1 MKLKLE
7 KLKKTGI
14 PISIAFMA
22 LGVFTN
28 CESEEITETN
38 NNEQEIS
45 VSKESSFSKIA
56 EANYGNIRFDTKDQ
70 ALETRADI
78 EAILGTKAYNWE
90 KTPGLVSIQE
100 YSPGKG
106 RLAIKIPEEVGEG
119 VKAAVDIEDWSGY
132 QIYYD
137 VRFQSGFDFSKGG
150 KLGFGFRI
158 GRGVTGGKCLDAV
171 ENNRGGSF
179 RLMWRGDGD
188 EDAPNYLFPYIYH
201 KNMLCDPDRNKVF
214 GGELINTNRYPIE
227 ANKAYRIRLTIKT
240 NSHKNAAD
248 GLGRME
254 VSEDYGRNYTTVWES
269 NSMRW
274 SGNKSTAERKIRQ
287 LYFSCFRGG
296 SSSQWSGSK
305 GDQTIYFD
313 NLKWYRQ

>member
-1 MKLKLE
+1 MKPKLE
-7 KLKKTGI
+7 KFKKAG
-14 PISIAFMA
+14 ISIYIAFIAM
-22 LGVFTN
+22 GTFTS
-28 CESEEITETN
+28 CESEEIMEPDN
-38 NNEQEIS
+38 IDQEALIPEEEIL
-45 VSKESSFSKIA
+45 SKTA
-56 EANYGNIRFDTKDQ
+56 VTNYGNIRFDPPDR
-70 ALETRADI
+70 ALETRADVEEI
-78 EAILGTKAYNWE
+78 FNTKSYNWE

-106 RLAIKIPEEVGEG
+106 RLVIKIPEEVGEG
-119 VKAAVDIEDWSGY
+119 VKASVDIEDWSGY

-158 GRGVTGGKCLDAV
+158 GRGVTGGKCLDAT

-179 RLMWRGDGD
+179 RVMWRGDGD
-188 EDAPNYLFPYIYH
+188 GDAPNYLFPYIYH

-240 NSHKNAAD
+240 NSHENATD

-296 SSSQWSGSK
+296 SSSPWSGSK
-305 GDQTIYFD
+305 GDQNIYFD